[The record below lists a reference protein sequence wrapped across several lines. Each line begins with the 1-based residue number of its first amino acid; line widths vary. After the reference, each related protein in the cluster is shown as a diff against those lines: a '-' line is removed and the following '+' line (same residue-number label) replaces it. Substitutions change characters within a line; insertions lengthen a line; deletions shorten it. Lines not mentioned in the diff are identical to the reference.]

1 MSEEEKQTINE
12 QLKVHYNEKI
22 KEWTKIEKIIRDM
35 EQNQTI
41 NTTLLSQMNNCQT
54 TDNLTH
60 NSSSLIECKENI
72 LKQFSH
78 ALDSV
83 KKDVVRC
90 DRNNCVYSKFD
101 SHGDRNLATIERILL
116 TYVWEYLDDEYTQ
129 GMCDIV
135 APLLALK
142 LEHSIPSCID
152 TNNQSSLITNEN
164 SIELLNEIEIS
175 TYILFNLFI
184 ALALIQYYRDVICSN
199 HMELTDI
206 LKFFNALIQYYRD
219 VICSNHMELTD
230 ILKFFNERAEHH
242 NVDDILNLALHFA
255 NTVQKLTSK
264 TNDN

>member
-1 MSEEEKQTINE
+1 MNEEEIQTINE

-142 LEHSIPSCID
+142 LEHSIPSSID

-164 SIELLNEIEIS
+164 SIELFNEIEIS
-175 TYILFNLFI
+175 TYILF
-184 ALALIQYYRDVICSN
+184 
-199 HMELTDI
+199 
-206 LKFFNALIQYYRD
+206 KD

-242 NVDDILNLALHFA
+242 NVDDILNLARHFA